1 MPKARPLPPTG
12 AKPLAE
18 LPFFALRRVN
28 GGHFDP
34 VVRQLYAAV
43 KEAGGRPAGKGKDGY
58 QFRIGTV
65 EASVNLSTGLAKISA
80 PPVKKRVRNRRSRRK
95 ALPGRETAPFEPDFD
110 IDPVLRHE
118 DLVWTIEAL
127 PESGVNGGRIPGH
140 RGGVKAGHW
149 RWGAA
154 DMARAPIGALAISA
168 VGIDQG
174 MISPVSGS
182 ALSGVAWFCSAAA
195 VARRRPADCL
205 RR

>member
-1 MPKARPLPPTG
+1 MPSMLQPDQQSAAGAGRAARP
-12 AKPLAE
+12 KMMC
-18 LPFFALRRVN
+18 
-28 GGHFDP
+28 
-34 VVRQLYAAV
+34 AAV
-43 KEAGGRPAGKGKDGY
+43 
-58 QFRIGTV
+58 FV
-65 EASVNLSTGLAKISA
+65 E
-80 PPVKKRVRNRRSRRK
+80 
-95 ALPGRETAPFEPDFD
+95 PGRIELEDKPIPDVGPLDALLRITTTTICGTDIHILRGEYPVARGLTIGHEP
-110 IDPVLRHE
+110 VG
-118 DLVWTIEAL
+118 VIEKLGSEVKGFREGQRVIAGAIT
-127 PESGVNGGRIPGH
+127 PSGHSVNGGRIPGH